1 MHDALLGTAEGDRIR
16 CGLCPHACLIAEG
29 AAASAVRAASSTGG
43 SGRSP
48 TGS

>member
-29 AAASAVRAASSTGG
+29 ARGVCGARGVVDGG
-43 SGRSP
+43 LGRSP